1 MPVDTKK
8 TLSLEDFR
16 AGQIMLIDKPLE
28 WTSFQVVN
36 KVRWLLCKQFKIK
49 KLKVGHAGTLDP
61 LASGLLI
68 LCIGRATKQIES
80 FQNLPKEYTGTFH
93 IGATTPSYDLE
104 TEIDDTFPIE
114 HINEE
119 LLQETRHQ
127 FIGNIQQ
134 APPIF
139 SAIKQKGKRLF
150 EYARKGQEV
159 EIPTREIQIHE
170 FDINR
175 IELPEVD
182 FRVKC
187 GKGTYI
193 RSLAHDYGKALDS
206 GAHLTA
212 LRRTKIGGYDVENG
226 YSIESVEEYILS
238 L

>member
-1 MPVDTKK
+1 MLVETKK
-8 TLSLEDFR
+8 SLSLEDFR
-16 AGQIMLIDKPLE
+16 AGQIMLIDKPLD

-114 HINEE
+114 HISEE

-134 APPIF
+134 APPVF

-170 FDINR
+170 FELSR

-182 FRVKC
+182 FRVNC

-193 RSLAHDYGKALDS
+193 RSLAHDYGKALNS

-212 LRRTKIGGYDVENG
+212 LRRTKIGDYQVEDA